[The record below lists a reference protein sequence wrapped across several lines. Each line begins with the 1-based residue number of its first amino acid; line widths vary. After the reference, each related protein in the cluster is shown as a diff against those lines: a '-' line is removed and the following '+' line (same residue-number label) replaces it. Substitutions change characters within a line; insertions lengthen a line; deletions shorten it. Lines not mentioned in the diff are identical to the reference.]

1 MIRSNHSSIPSLRA
15 IVSRTILFAVAAL
28 GASWTWGA
36 DLEGFLEPYKTINV
50 ASDDSGT
57 IDTVFVK
64 EGEFID
70 KNKPIAKLQSD
81 VLEALLAIARQNM
94 TSVGRLE
101 AAKADLKLRKDRLEK
116 LEPLRRQGHARQEE
130 IDRAVYETAL
140 AEANLQ
146 TAQEDLASKRLE
158 YEKIKTQIENRTIKS
173 PIAGFIT
180 VLHKEP
186 GEFVAPNNPDI
197 LTIVRVDQLLANFTL
212 LGSQSQHLVLGGE
225 IDVIIEGSGR
235 VVGKVEFISPV
246 VNAESGTVLVKV
258 LVDNAELRFRSGQRC
273 RIQIKD

>member
-1 MIRSNHSSIPSLRA
+1 MTWSSSKLFQLSRVFPASSL
-15 IVSRTILFAVAAL
+15 LFVVGWM
-28 GASWTWGA
+28 GASMASGA
-36 DLEGFLEPYKTINV
+36 DLEGFLEPYKTVNV

-57 IDTVFVK
+57 IDTLFVR
-64 EGEFID
+64 EGEFVETD
-70 KNKPIAKLQSD
+70 KPLARLKSD
-81 VLEALLAIARQNM
+81 VLESLLAIARQNM
-94 TSVGRLE
+94 NSVGRLE
-101 AAKADLKLRKDRLEK
+101 AAKADLRLRQDRLEK

-130 IDRAVYETAL
+130 IDRAVFEKAL

-158 YEKIKTQIENRTIKS
+158 FEKIKTQIDNRTIKS
-173 PIAGFIT
+173 PISGFIT
-180 VLHKEP
+180 IVHKDP

-197 LTIVRVDQLLANFTL
+197 LTIVQVDRLLANFTL
-212 LGSQSQHLVLGGE
+212 LSSQSLQLHLGDE
-225 IDVIIEGSGR
+225 IDVTIEGSGKS
-235 VVGKVEFISPV
+235 VGKIEFVSPV